1 MSIPKTQFSFKQV
14 VKVEE
19 AKTYQVSIV
28 SLFHFR
34 KKNMTLF
41 SRENNFELEIYKYK
55 FYKTICCIF
64 STTFFWN
71 SNAELVKLVS
81 NQLKRNV
88 NSRVCNLLVGDRIK
102 NFI

>member
-28 SLFHFR
+28 SLFDFR

-41 SRENNFELEIYKYK
+41 SREKQ
-55 FYKTICCIF
+55 
-64 STTFFWN
+64 FWVRD
-71 SNAELVKLVS
+71 LQIQIL
-81 NQLKRNV
+81 
-88 NSRVCNLLVGDRIK
+88 
-102 NFI
+102 